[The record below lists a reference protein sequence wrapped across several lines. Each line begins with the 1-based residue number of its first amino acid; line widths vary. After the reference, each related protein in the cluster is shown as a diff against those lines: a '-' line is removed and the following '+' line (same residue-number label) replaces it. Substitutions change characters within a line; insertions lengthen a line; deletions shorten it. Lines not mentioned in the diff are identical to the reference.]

1 MWDERFPE
9 GVWLCDFEFRP
20 KNGREGNLPEPVCMV
35 ALNMHTG
42 ETRRIWRDELEQIGT
57 PPFPAG
63 RGALFVAY
71 YASAEMGCFLALG
84 WPVPVNILDL
94 FVEFR
99 QFTNGK
105 PAPAGQ
111 SLLGAMAYFGLDAVD
126 ADEKSAMRALIL
138 RGGPWNIDEQAQ
150 ILEYCRADVLALSRL
165 LPTMASHIDL
175 PRALLRGQY
184 AVAAAH
190 MEHAGVPL
198 DTPTLEALN
207 AHWQGIEQGLV
218 HAVDTSFGVFEGTT
232 FKMARFRRY
241 LEINRIGWPQLP
253 SGSLDLSDD
262 TFRDMAVIH
271 PQLSPLRELRGSL
284 AKFRQLNLSVG
295 EDGRNRC
302 LLSMF
307 RSKTGRNQPSNSR
320 FIFGPSVWLRSLI
333 KPVAG
338 MGLAYVDWSQ
348 QEFGIAAAL
357 SGDPMMM
364 EAYRSGDPYLR
375 FAILAGA
382 VPACATPQS
391 HGAEREQFKACV
403 LAVQYGMGAENLAY
417 RIKQPIARAR
427 QLLDLHRRTFKIFWA
442 WSEGVLNGALLTG
455 RLWTAFGWQIFA
467 GDCTN
472 TRSLR
477 NFPMQANG
485 AEMLRLAC
493 IGLAR
498 SGVRVCAPIHDAVL
512 IEAPLDQ
519 LQDAIQLTQRTLRDA
534 SAAVLSGFELGSE
547 AKVVRYP
554 ERYRDERGAMMWG
567 LVTEQLGQRISG
579 GQIVS
584 A

>member
-1 MWDERFPE
+1 M
-9 GVWLCDFEFRP
+9 
-20 KNGREGNLPEPVCMV
+20 
-35 ALNMHTG
+35 
-42 ETRRIWRDELEQIGT
+42 WRDELEQAKR
-57 PPFPAG
+57 PPFSTG

-71 YASAEMGCFLALG
+71 YASAEMGCFLSLG
-84 WPVPVNILDL
+84 WPAPVNILDL

-99 QFTNGK
+99 QITNGK
-105 PAPAGQ
+105 PVPAGHG
-111 SLLGAMAYFGLDAVD
+111 LLGALAYFGLDSVD

-138 RGGPWNIDEQAQ
+138 RGGPWDSQEQAQ

-165 LPTMASHIDL
+165 LPAMAFRIDL

-190 MEHAGVPL
+190 MEHTGVPL
-198 DTPTLEALN
+198 DTSTLEALN
-207 AHWQGIEQGLV
+207 AHWHEIEQDLV
-218 HAVDTSFGVFEGTT
+218 HAVNTEFGVYEGTT
-232 FKMARFRRY
+232 FRMAQFKRY
-241 LEINRIGWPQLP
+241 LSINNINWPQLA
-253 SGSLDLSDD
+253 SGNPDLSDD
-262 TFRDMAVIH
+262 TFRDMVVTH
-271 PQLSPLRELRGSL
+271 PHLSPLRELRGALS
-284 AKFRQLNLSVG
+284 KFRHLNLSVG

-333 KPVAG
+333 KPAAG

-357 SGDPMMM
+357 SGDQKMM

-382 VPACATPQS
+382 VPASATRQS
-391 HGAEREQFKACV
+391 HGVEREQFKACI

-427 QLLDLHRRTFKIFWA
+427 QLLDLHRRTFKTFWA

-455 RLWTAFGWQIFA
+455 RLWTAFGWQIFT
-467 GDCTN
+467 GESTN
-472 TRSLR
+472 ARSLR

-493 IGLAR
+493 IGLIHR
-498 SGVRVCAPIHDAVL
+498 GVAVCAPIHDAVL
-512 IEAPLDQ
+512 VEAPLEH
-519 LQDAIQLTQRTLRDA
+519 LQDAVHLTQRTLREA
-534 SAAVLSGFELGSE
+534 SAAVLGGFELESDV
-547 AKVVRYP
+547 KVVRYP
-554 ERYRDERGAMMWG
+554 ERYRDERGATMWD
-567 LVTEQLGQRISG
+567 LVAEQLGRRIRG